1 MTRTVHVVLPGSID
15 DPAAPSGGNRYD
27 RRVCDGLLRM
37 WDVHEIAVAGDW
49 PRPSSGA
56 RHALAGALAAVPDD
70 STVLL
75 DGLVACAVPDVLEP
89 EAARLRLV
97 VLVHLALGDE
107 TGRAAA
113 EAAALRG
120 LERRTL
126 HAATAVI
133 ATSGGAAQRLVDL
146 HDLPA
151 DRVHA
156 AAPGVDP
163 APLAAGT
170 PAGGRLLCVAA
181 VTPRKAQDV
190 LLAALATVADL
201 SWSCLCVGALD
212 RVPGFGAALADRA
225 ADFRSDGEPA
235 HRHSEADLRPDSEP
249 AAHRRP
255 DGRTDAGRPA
265 DRRPR
270 GRNDGADRGPDGPN
284 HAEPTADR
292 PLGGERVRF
301 VGTRTGAELE
311 ATYAGADLLV
321 LPSRAETYGMVVTE
335 ALAHGVPVL
344 ATAVD
349 GVPEALGAAPDGSVP
364 GVLVP
369 AGDAG
374 ALAAAIRRWLT
385 DAAWRA
391 RLRASARARRDNLRG
406 WDETIRKVSE
416 VLDSVSERRE
426 GHERVGNGGTT

>member
-1 MTRTVHVVLPGSID
+1 LISTVHVVLPGSID

-27 RRVCDGLLRM
+27 RRVCDGLLAT
-37 WDVHEIAVAGDW
+37 WDVHEIGVAGAW
-49 PRPSSGA
+49 PHPSTAA
-56 RHALAGALAAVPDD
+56 RDALAGALAAMPDG

-89 EAARLRLV
+89 VASRLRLF
-97 VLVHLALGDE
+97 VLVHLPLGDE
-107 TGRAAA
+107 TGLEPA
-113 EAAALRG
+113 EAAGLRA
-120 LERRTL
+120 LERRAL
-126 HAATAVI
+126 HAAAAVV
-133 ATSGGAAQRLVDL
+133 ATSAGAARRLVDL

-156 AAPGVDP
+156 AEPGADP
-163 APLAAGT
+163 AQLAAGT

-190 LLAALATVADL
+190 LLDALETVADL
-201 SWSCLCVGALD
+201 SWSCVCVGTLD
-212 RVPGFGAALADRA
+212 RAPDFAAALAERA
-225 ADFRSDGEPA
+225 ASAP
-235 HRHSEADLRPDSEP
+235 PDDKR
-249 AAHRRP
+249 AASAPP
-255 DGRTDAGRPA
+255 DDKRAASAPPDDKRAASAPPDDKRAAECGPHGWRAVD
-265 DRRPR
+265 
-270 GRNDGADRGPDGPN
+270 RNDGRDND
-284 HAEPTADR
+284 EPPGDHR
-292 PLGGERVRF
+292 PGGGRVRF

-311 ATYAGADLLV
+311 ATYAAADLLV

-335 ALAHGVPVL
+335 ALARGVPVL

-369 AGDAG
+369 PGDAG

-385 DAAWRA
+385 DAEWRA
-391 RLRASARARRDNLRG
+391 HLRASVRARRDNLRG

-416 VLDSVSERRE
+416 VLSA
-426 GHERVGNGGTT
+426 